1 MKEISITNRDFN
13 FGKYKGKPIKQII
26 LTHIGYILW
35 CFDNLQ
41 WFSLTEDEQELYDM
55 MTWAIQ
61 DSDCDT
67 VYPKAGLKKHV
78 KGAQIVS
85 PFIVSTNG
93 EVYVREGCEKDPIVA
108 SVLQYRETPVR
119 LYSMTAMSGAGSLS
133 ELAHSASR
141 FFNDDGSFDED
152 DDMFLGADPYIPL
165 Y

>member
-1 MKEISITNRDFN
+1 MTNRNFT
-13 FGKYKGKPIKQII
+13 FGKYKNQPIKKII

-67 VYPKAGLKKHV
+67 VYPKADLKKHV

-93 EVYVREGCEKDPIVA
+93 EVYAREGCEKDPIVA

-119 LYSMTAMSGAGSLS
+119 LYSMPAMGAGSLS
-133 ELAHSASR
+133 DLAHSTSK
-141 FFNDDGSFDED
+141 FFNDDFD
-152 DDMFLGADPYIPL
+152 DDDDRFLGADSYIPL